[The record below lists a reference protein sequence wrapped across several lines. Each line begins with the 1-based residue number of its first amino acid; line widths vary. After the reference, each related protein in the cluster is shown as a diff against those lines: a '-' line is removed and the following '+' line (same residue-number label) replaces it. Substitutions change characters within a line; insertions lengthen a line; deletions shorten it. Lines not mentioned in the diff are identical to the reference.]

1 MCPGYALGTHYA
13 ECFVA
18 RMVSELEWL
27 PAADGQAVNMEETV
41 DFTTV
46 MMKKHPLRA
55 RVIPRN

>member
-1 MCPGYALGTHYA
+1 
-13 ECFVA
+13 
-18 RMVSELEWL
+18 MVSELEWL